1 MAGRRL
7 VPKSLVDDWHV
18 MLSKALRQA
27 LDGQRANLV
36 SSMRMAGRI
45 PPAVLVA
52 AGPPRKGQPK
62 YASFDAW
69 DDASWSDQVDTYVA
83 PVASHIAQAAET
95 AAKAALP
102 AALVWGIA
110 SNAQAMADRITQ
122 SAVDSGASI
131 GDRMNVAASLGD
143 GSDQAMAD
151 VMDTSGDILD
161 NVVGSLASITAESA
175 SMDARSYVAT
185 LAGNI
190 YTGATV
196 SWNDVGDDHVRPGHD
211 EVEDVG
217 LNEPFLVNGEYL
229 MAPGDDQG
237 SPENIEGCRCSTET
251 TGLPEGEEDTQNEGY
266 Q

>member
-7 VPKSLVDDWHV
+7 VPKSLVDDWHG
-18 MLSKALRQA
+18 MLSKALQQA

-36 SSMRMAGRI
+36 SSMRVAGRT

-52 AGPPRKGQPK
+52 AGSPK

-69 DDASWSDQVDTYVA
+69 DEDSWSDQVDTYVA
-83 PVASHIAQAAET
+83 PVATQIAQAAE
-95 AAKAALP
+95 AAVKVALP
-102 AALVWGIA
+102 AALVWGMA

-122 SAVDSGASI
+122 SAVASGAAI
-131 GDRMNVAASLGD
+131 GARMNTAASLD
-143 GSDQAMAD
+143 TSDQAMAD

-196 SWNDVGDDHVRPGHD
+196 SWNSVGDDHVREGHD
-211 EVEDVG
+211 DVDDVG

-237 SPENIEGCRCSTET
+237 SSWNIEGCRCSTET
-251 TGLPEGEEDTQNEGY
+251 TGLPEGENDTQNEGY